1 MLIFGFGILIL
12 NIIAKWSVMRYLILS
27 TFSICV
33 EYIEVKIKSNV
44 LPPMCVGLFMCWCS
58 ECESVSEIRLLEGVS
73 FKLTWKLK
81 SPSNIVLSNCV
92 VANKSL
98 RSLRKDM

>member
-12 NIIAKWSVMRYLILS
+12 NIIAKWSVIRYLILI

-44 LPPMCVGLFMCWCS
+44 LPPMCVGLFMC
-58 ECESVSEIRLLEGVS
+58 
-73 FKLTWKLK
+73 
-81 SPSNIVLSNCV
+81 
-92 VANKSL
+92 
-98 RSLRKDM
+98 